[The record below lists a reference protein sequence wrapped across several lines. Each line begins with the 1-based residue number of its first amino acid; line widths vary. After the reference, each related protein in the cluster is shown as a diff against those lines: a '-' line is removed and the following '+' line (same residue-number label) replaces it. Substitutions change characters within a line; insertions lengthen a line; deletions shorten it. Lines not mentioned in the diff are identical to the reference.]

1 MHWSDKANWICLW
14 HHSGLDHWPE
24 LGLPD
29 RLLGSLSPSHI
40 TCSSDIT
47 EEHSWPHEV
56 STQMASYQS
65 HHSHIWQHHWVVRDG
80 RWHLLAKLFPPGLLT
95 SAQNAHSCKASTE
108 YLTSE
113 FTDLGSVSRPRDSRY
128 QGHTLTEGRMCV
140 SRLVMSDSLGHHG
153 LWLTWLLCPWNSS
166 GKNTGV
172 GCYFLLQGIFPT

>member
-1 MHWSDKANWICLW
+1 
-14 HHSGLDHWPE
+14 
-24 LGLPD
+24 
-29 RLLGSLSPSHI
+29 
-40 TCSSDIT
+40 
-47 EEHSWPHEV
+47 
-56 STQMASYQS
+56 MASYQS

-172 GCYFLLQGIFPT
+172 GCYCLLQGDLSNPGIEPRSPRLQADSLPAEPPGKSIREIRKT